1 MLSKEAINDF
11 LKDWYTIEEIEK
23 INQWLKD
30 IEEWNLM
37 SFEDLIKEFYPNN
50 KLKKE
55 EICIR

>member
-37 SFEDLIKEFYPNN
+37 SF
-50 KLKKE
+50 
-55 EICIR
+55 